1 MSIRDEHNVDG
12 DTTTEYSSMR
22 SDSLDTRCVHAGRA
36 DFARLGVHAP
46 PIDLSSTYPLHD
58 LAEGTADLDA
68 LAAGAREPRY
78 GSVYARLHN
87 PTVARLEQAFA
98 ELEEAETAVAFS
110 SGMAA
115 VTAMLLSVTAHGRH
129 VVAVRPVYGGTD
141 HLLTSGLLALDVTW
155 AHADQVQA
163 ALRPDTALVFL
174 ETPANPTCALVDIAS
189 VVAQAGHVPVV
200 VDSTFATPVLQRPL
214 ALGAAASLHSATKFL
229 GGHGD
234 TVGGIIATSEAL
246 ARPLRQVRIVTGAL
260 LHPLAAFMLQ
270 RGIPTLALRV
280 LAAQERAQALALRL
294 AAHPAVSAVHYPGL
308 PGGDPQ
314 RLIGRQMDGPGSV
327 LAFEVAGGYEQ
338 ALRVMRGVRL
348 ITPAVS
354 LGSTDSLIQHPA
366 GLTHRLVPEPERAA
380 LGISPGMLRLSV
392 GVEGVE
398 DLWRDLDRALSS
410 TAESDHEEGEGA
422 DPEFATAEM
431 SGAG

>member
-1 MSIRDEHNVDG
+1 
-12 DTTTEYSSMR
+12 MR
-22 SDSLDTRCVHAGRA
+22 SPSLDTRCVHAGR
-36 DFARLGVHAP
+36 DDLARLGVHAP

-68 LAAGAREPRY
+68 LASGARDPLH

-87 PTVARLEQAFA
+87 PTVARLERAVA
-98 ELEEAETAVAFS
+98 ELEGGEAAVAFA

-115 VTAMLLSVTAHGRH
+115 ITAILLSLTARGRH

-141 HLLTSGLLALDVTW
+141 HLLASGLLALEVSW
-155 AHADQVQA
+155 SRADQVRA
-163 ALRPDTALVFL
+163 ALRPDTALVFI
-174 ETPANPTCALVDIAS
+174 ETPANPTCALVDIAD
-189 VVAQAGHVPVV
+189 VVRQAGDVPVV

-260 LHPLAAFMLQ
+260 LHPLAAFMLH
-270 RGIPTLALRV
+270 RGLPTLSLRV
-280 LAAQERAQALALRL
+280 LAAQERARELALRL
-294 AAHPAVSAVHYPGL
+294 SGHPAVAAVHYPGL

-314 RLIGRQMDGPGSV
+314 SLLGRQMNGPGSL

-338 ALRVMRGVRL
+338 AQQVMRAVRL

-366 GLTHRLVPEPERAA
+366 GLTHRLVPERERAA

-398 DLWRDLDRALSS
+398 DLWRDLDRALAVPATGAWS
-410 TAESDHEEGEGA
+410 TADSA
-422 DPEFATAEM
+422 DPEFVTAEM
-431 SGAG
+431 LGAG